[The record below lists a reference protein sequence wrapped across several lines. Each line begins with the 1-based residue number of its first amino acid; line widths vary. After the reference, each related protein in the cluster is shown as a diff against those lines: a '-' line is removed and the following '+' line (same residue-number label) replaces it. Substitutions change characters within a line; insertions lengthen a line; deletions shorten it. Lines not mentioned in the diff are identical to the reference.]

1 VRVARFYQQCS
12 RDNQMELQ
20 TTVVR
25 LCLARTEKQVT
36 CFICDICICIQ
47 TGNKKPQKTE
57 KNRLLTACWQTLDN
71 SLDIGRPMS
80 FDMFVFSDRTCSCCF
95 FSSDNCDVLSYFIV

>member
-1 VRVARFYQQCS
+1 MRVARFYQQCS

-36 CFICDICICIQ
+36 H
-47 TGNKKPQKTE
+47 
-57 KNRLLTACWQTLDN
+57 CWQTLDS

-80 FDMFVFSDRTCSCCF
+80 FDMFFFQTELVVAVFF
-95 FSSDNCDVLSYFIV
+95 V